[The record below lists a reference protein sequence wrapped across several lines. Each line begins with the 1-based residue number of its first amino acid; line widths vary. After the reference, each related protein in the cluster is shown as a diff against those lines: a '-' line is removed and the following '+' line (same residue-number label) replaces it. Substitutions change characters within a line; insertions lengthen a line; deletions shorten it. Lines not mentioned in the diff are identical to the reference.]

1 MATYKVTIN
10 DRNYSSFDIFE
21 TINNTIVN
29 LDHVV
34 PIHHKLFSGD
44 EFTLDNDKNVKI
56 INSTIRSGTLIAGVL
71 VISDNKTYGRKN
83 KKLLYKCVPDDN
95 SIPSFLIPYEI
106 KHVGFSKIFV
116 NLYVTFTFTDW
127 DDKHPHGMLH
137 QVFGPVDVIENFYE
151 YQLQSK
157 KLNASIQKFQKATN
171 LFIKNNSVD
180 GIIDNMKQKYTSF
193 ENREDIHIFSIDPP
207 KSVDFDD
214 AFSVRE
220 LVDGTTQISVY
231 ISNVTV
237 WLDMLDLWDSVSRR
251 VSTIY
256 LPDTKRPM
264 LPSILSDCLCSLQAG
279 VTRVALFMDIIVD
292 GDTIT
297 DIKFG
302 NCFVKLIKNY
312 CYEETSL
319 LNDSKYMKIMET
331 TKQLATKN
339 KYCDIKDSHDVVCYL
354 MILMNYHCAKKMIPH
369 KTGIFRT
376 AILEKEPEIPQTV
389 PEDVSKHIKL
399 FNSAKGQYING
410 NNIVNTRHEIL
421 DIEAYIHI
429 TSPIRRLVDLL
440 NMIQFQQI
448 TDILHFEDKV
458 YDFYTQWMRDLEY
471 INVSMK
477 SIRKV
482 QNDCHL
488 LDICSNNPSIM
499 KAEYTGYMFN
509 KIVKSVGL
517 YTYTVFLPELKMTSH
532 VTTNEEFDNYQNR
545 VFKLYLF
552 NDEENLKKKIRLQ
565 LVSTYKV

>member
-1 MATYKVTIN
+1 MASYKITIN

-21 TINNTIVN
+21 TINNTIVK
-29 LDHVV
+29 LDHIF
-34 PIHHKLFSGD
+34 PINHKLFSGD
-44 EFTLDNDKNVKI
+44 EFTLDKDKTVKI
-56 INSTIRSGTLIAGVL
+56 TSSTIRSGTLIPGVL

-83 KKLLYKCVPDDN
+83 KKLLYKCVPYDI

-127 DDKHPHGMLH
+127 DDKHPHGILH
-137 QVFGPVDVIENFYE
+137 QVIGPVDVNENFYE
-151 YQLQSK
+151 YQLQCK
-157 KLNASIQKFQKATN
+157 NLNVSIQKFQKATN
-171 LFIKNNSVD
+171 LFIKNNSID
-180 GIIDNMKQKYTSF
+180 ETIIKMKQKYTSF
-193 ENREDIHIFSIDPP
+193 ENREDWNIFSIDPP

-220 LVDGTTQISVY
+220 LDNGTTLLSIY

-237 WLDMLDLWDSVSRR
+237 WLDMLELWNSVSRR

-264 LPSILSDCLCSLQAG
+264 LPNILSDCLCSLQAG
-279 VTRVALFMDIIVD
+279 VTRVALFMDIIID
-292 GDTIT
+292 SDSIT

-302 NCFVKLIKNY
+302 NCFVKLSKNY

-319 LNDSKYMKIMET
+319 LNDSKYIKIMET
-331 TKQLATKN
+331 TKQLSSKN

-354 MILMNYHCAKKMIPH
+354 MILMNYHCAKKMIQH

-376 AILEKEPEIPQTV
+376 AILKNETNIPNTV
-389 PEDVSKHIKL
+389 PEDVSKYIKL
-399 FNSAKGQYING
+399 FNSAIGQYING
-410 NNIVNTRHEIL
+410 NNILNTRHELL

-440 NMIQFQQI
+440 NMIKFQQI
-448 TDILHFEDKV
+448 TDILHFEYNV
-458 YDFYTQWMRDLEY
+458 YNFYTQWMRELEY
-471 INVSMK
+471 INISMK

-499 KAEYTGYMFN
+499 KTEYTGYMFN
-509 KIVKSVGL
+509 KMAKTDGL
-517 YTYTVFLPELKMTSH
+517 YKYTVFLPELKLTSH
-532 VTTNEEFDNYQNR
+532 VTTKEDIDNYQNR
-545 VFKLYLF
+545 VFKLYMF
-552 NDEENLKKKIRLQ
+552 NDEEYLKKKIRLQ
-565 LVSTYKV
+565 LIST

>member
-1 MATYKVTIN
+1 MAPYKITIN

-21 TINNTIVN
+21 TINNTIVD
-29 LDHVV
+29 LEHVA
-34 PIHHKLFSGD
+34 PIHNKLFSGD
-44 EFTLDNDKNVKI
+44 EFTIDNDKNVKI
-56 INSTIRSGTLIAGVL
+56 TSSIIRSGTLIAGVL

-171 LFIKNNSVD
+171 LFIKNNSID
-180 GIIDNMKQKYTSF
+180 DIIHNMKQKYTSF

-214 AFSVRE
+214 AFSVCE

-279 VTRVALFMDIIVD
+279 VTRVALFMDIIID

-302 NCFVKLIKNY
+302 NCFVKLFKNY

-319 LNDSKYMKIMET
+319 LNDSKYMKILET
-331 TKQLATKN
+331 TKQLSSKN

-354 MILMNYHCAKKMIPH
+354 MILMNYHCAKKMIQH
-369 KTGIFRT
+369 KIGIFRT
-376 AILEKEPEIPQTV
+376 AILKNEPDIPKTV

-399 FNSAKGQYING
+399 FNSAKGQYISG
-410 NNIVNTRHEIL
+410 NNIVNTKHEIL

-448 TDILHFEDKV
+448 TDILYFKDKV
-458 YDFYTQWMRDLEY
+458 YDFYIQWMRDLDY

-499 KAEYTGYMFN
+499 KNEYIGYMFN
-509 KIVKSVGL
+509 KMTKSAGM

-552 NDEENLKKKIRLQ
+552 NDEENLKKKIRLH
-565 LVSTYKV
+565 LT